1 MSYSFNI
8 QTKGSPL
15 LFGRSQLICARCI
28 GVNLKEP
35 LVGAAAV
42 SPFEE
47 FHQQADVEQAS
58 EDEEQTVPQTDA
70 GVKRIEIKI
79 VVITDAPDD

>member
-1 MSYSFNI
+1 M
-8 QTKGSPL
+8 
-15 LFGRSQLICARCI
+15 CARCI

-35 LVGAAAV
+35 LVVAAAV

-70 GVKRIEIKI
+70 GVKRIKIKI

>member
-1 MSYSFNI
+1 M
-8 QTKGSPL
+8 
-15 LFGRSQLICARCI
+15 
-28 GVNLKEP
+28 V
-35 LVGAAAV
+35 AAAV

-79 VVITDAPDD
+79 VVIADAPDD